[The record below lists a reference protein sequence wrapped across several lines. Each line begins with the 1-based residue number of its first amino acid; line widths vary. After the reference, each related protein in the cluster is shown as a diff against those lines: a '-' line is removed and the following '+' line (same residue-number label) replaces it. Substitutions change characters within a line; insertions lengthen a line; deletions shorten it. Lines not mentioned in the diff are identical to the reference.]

1 MFRENEIIFDVA
13 VIGGGPAGM
22 IAAGRAGELKAKVV
36 LLEKNNALGR
46 KLLLTGKGRS
56 NITKAEFNPRELVKK
71 YGREGDFLLYPLS
84 VFGVKETIDFFEKK
98 GLKTKTERGKR
109 IFPESGKAQD
119 VLNVLI
125 KYLKSGGV
133 KIMTDCEVKEIVK
146 NKDRIAKVILK
157 NGREIKAKNYII
169 ATGGKSYP
177 GTGSTGDG
185 YKWAKELGH
194 KVSKLRPALVP
205 LRIKESWPKKI
216 QGLSLKNVEL
226 TVFQKSSFYEVKTQM
241 KMKENSEGGKLH
253 RHENKKQDSR
263 FGELLFTHF
272 GVSGPIVLDL
282 SKIVCEFLDLPVGR
296 QEKGVVKLILDLKPA
311 LDFQTLD
318 KRIQSDFSKYS
329 QKLFKNSLSDL
340 LPQKIISIIVEL
352 SEINPLKKVNEI
364 TREER
369 HRLAKLLKGLEM
381 TVNSPLGFET
391 AIVTSG
397 GVSLKE
403 INSKTM
409 KSKIIENLFFAGE
422 IIDLCGPTGGYN
434 LQLCWSTGY
443 LTGQA
448 GSFLHPGFLIK

>member
-1 MFRENEIIFDVA
+1 MFRENEVIFDVA
-13 VIGGGPAGM
+13 IIGGGPAGM
-22 IAAGRAGELKAKVV
+22 IAAGRAGELTAKVV
-36 LLEKNNALGR
+36 LLEKNNTLGR

-84 VFGVKETIDFFEKK
+84 VFGVKETIEFFEKR

-109 IFPESGKAQD
+109 IFPKSDSAQD

-133 KIMTDCEVKEIVK
+133 KIMTDCEIKEIIK

-194 KVSKLRPALVP
+194 RVSKLRPALVP

-226 TVFQKSSFYEVKTQM
+226 TVFQD
-241 KMKENSEGGKLH
+241 
-253 RHENKKQDSR
+253 NKKKDSR
-263 FGELLFTHF
+263 FGELLFAHF

-282 SKIVCEFLDLPVGR
+282 SKIVCELLERG
-296 QEKGVVKLILDLKPA
+296 EVKLILDLKPA

-329 QKLFKNSLSDL
+329 QKLFKNPLSDL

-352 SEINPLKKVNEI
+352 SRINPLKKVNEI

-369 HRLAKLLKGLEM
+369 HRLAKLLKGLGM

-397 GVSLKE
+397 GVSLKT

-409 KSKIIENLFFAGE
+409 KSEIIENLFFAGE

-443 LTGQA
+443 LAGQA
-448 GSFLHPGFLIK
+448 GSLSESPENQ

>member
-1 MFRENEIIFDVA
+1 MFKENEIIFDVTI
-13 VIGGGPAGM
+13 IGGGPAGM
-22 IAAGRAGELKAKVV
+22 MAAGRAGEMGAKVV
-36 LLEKNNALGR
+36 LLERNNALGR

-56 NITKAEFNPRELVKK
+56 NITKAEFNSRELIKK

>member
-1 MFRENEIIFDVA
+1 MA